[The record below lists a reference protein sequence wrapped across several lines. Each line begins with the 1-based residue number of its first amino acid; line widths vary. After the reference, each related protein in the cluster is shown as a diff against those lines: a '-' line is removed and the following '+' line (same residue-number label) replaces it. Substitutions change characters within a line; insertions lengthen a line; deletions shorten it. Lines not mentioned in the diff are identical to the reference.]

1 MWHDYWFSG
10 KSCTIWIA
18 KAFKIVLLYNFF
30 MICITDRNY
39 SVFIRLIFNHDSL
52 RSKHKWFLS
61 CCKLSPVHWKQKI
74 SMIHW
79 KRKVQFQS
87 RKHQGLW
94 SESRYFLNCKW
105 LFRFQWTGLRTPTES
120 FQYMGASLFSEKS
133 IAISLSYKSKMC
145 QIEQCV
151 NYDLSCI
158 QAFIN
163 TTAFFENLGSQLL
176 LQSF

>member
-18 KAFKIVLLYNFF
+18 KALMIVLLYNFG

-87 RKHQGLW
+87 RKT
-94 SESRYFLNCKW
+94 SRFMKW
-105 LFRFQWTGLRTPTES
+105 IS
-120 FQYMGASLFSEKS
+120 IFSQLQMTF
-133 IAISLSYKSKMC
+133 SLSMNRPQNTDRIIPIYGCKLVLWK
-145 QIEQCV
+145 V
-151 NYDLSCI
+151 NCNLSCVEI
-158 QAFIN
+158 
-163 TTAFFENLGSQLL
+163 
-176 LQSF
+176 